1 MNDQFAQALAVLP
14 DYLGQHVL
22 LSVSALLLALLVAL
36 PLVVISLRSAALRGP
51 VIALASL
58 VQTIPGLALMALFY
72 PVLLALSALLSP
84 VGIRV
89 PVLGF
94 LPALLALTLYALLP
108 ILRNA
113 IAGLEGI
120 DPAVRQAA
128 LAVGMTPRQM
138 FWQVEAPL
146 AAPVVMA
153 GIRTAAVWTIGA
165 ATLATPVGQTSL
177 GNYIFTGLQTENWV
191 SVAFGCIASAALAI
205 MVDALLGIIERG
217 IGQRRRAQVLASL
230 AIMCVAVALALA
242 PLAIKA
248 SATGSSR
255 AAVIGAKNFSEQF
268 ILAELIAARL
278 QAAGFQTA
286 QRQGLGSAIAFRA
299 LASGEIDVYVDYSG
313 TLWTNILQRS
323 ENLPREKMNA
333 ELARL
338 LHERFGVHVVGSLG
352 FENAYALVMA
362 RDRARSLGI
371 ADIADL
377 APRASTLTFGA
388 DLEFLQRPEW
398 KAIATAYGLS
408 FAATRSFTPT
418 FMYRALQS
426 GEADIISGFS
436 SDGRIAADNL
446 LVLRDSKGAIPA
458 YDALLLVS
466 ARRAGDAEFLFA
478 LKPLLNSI
486 DVEAMRH
493 ANYSVDR
500 DTDKLSPREAAQALG
515 QQIGL
520 KTR

>member
-1 MNDQFAQALAVLP
+1 VNDQFAQALAVLP

-22 LSVSALLLALLVAL
+22 LSVAALLLALLLAV
-36 PLVVISLRSAALRGP
+36 PLVIVSLRSAALRGP
-51 VIALASL
+51 VMALASL

-72 PVLLALSALLSP
+72 PVLLAISALLSP
-84 VGIRV
+84 AGIRV
-89 PVLGF
+89 PALGF

-128 LAVGMTPRQM
+128 LSVGMTRRQM

-153 GIRTAAVWTIGA
+153 GVRTAAVWTIGA

-191 SVAFGCIASAALAI
+191 SVAFGCLASAALAI
-205 MVDALLGIIERG
+205 FVDALLGVIQRG
-217 IGQRRRAQVLASL
+217 IGQRRRALVLASL
-230 AIMCVAVALALA
+230 AVMGAAVALALA
-242 PLAIKA
+242 PLAIKTHGSGA
-248 SATGSSR
+248 ERSAL
-255 AAVIGAKNFSEQF
+255 IGAKNFSEQF
-268 ILAELIAARL
+268 ILAELISSRL
-278 QAAGFQTA
+278 QAAGFATA

-299 LASGEIDVYVDYSG
+299 LTSGEIDVYVDYSG

-323 ENLPREKMNA
+323 ETLSREKMNA
-333 ELARL
+333 EIARL
-338 LHERFGVHVVGSLG
+338 LRERFGVHVVGSLG
-352 FENAYALVMA
+352 FENAYALVMT
-362 RDRARSLGI
+362 RDRAQSLGV
-371 ADIADL
+371 ADIAEV
-377 APRASTLTFGA
+377 APRASTFTFGA

-398 KAIATAYGLS
+398 KAIAGAYGLS

-446 LVLRDSKGAIPA
+446 VVLRDSKGAIPA

-466 ARRAGDAEFLFA
+466 ARRAGDAAFLAA

-486 DVEAMRH
+486 DVESMRR

-515 QQIGL
+515 PQMRS
-520 KTR
+520 K